1 MKKGSLLNV
10 SELKQGMIISKDIIE
25 NGTLLVKKGTI
36 ITDELISLLKK
47 SYFLEKI
54 EIDVSDVDIS
64 ENSKELE
71 LKNVEESFKQVAHEL
86 QEMFSK
92 MNKIRKTDLD
102 ELYRG
107 CSV

>member
-47 SYFLEKI
+47 SYFLEIYQKI
-54 EIDVSDVDIS
+54 A
-64 ENSKELE
+64 
-71 LKNVEESFKQVAHEL
+71 KN
-86 QEMFSK
+86 
-92 MNKIRKTDLD
+92 
-102 ELYRG
+102 
-107 CSV
+107 